1 MTTSLTPEQRLENLG
16 LVLPLPQ
23 PPIGNFR
30 NVKRHGNLLYVSGQ
44 GPVTPKG
51 EFLSG
56 KVGADVTAEVA
67 QEHAQLVGLNILGAL
82 KAELGELSRVADIIK
97 LLGMVNATP
106 DFEKHPFVINGC
118 SNLLCEVFGDAGPH
132 ARSAIGVGSLP
143 NNITVEIEV
152 IAALKD

>member
-16 LVLPLPQ
+16 LMLPSPQ

-30 NVKRHGNLLYVSGQ
+30 NVKHHGNLLYVSGQ
-44 GPVTPKG
+44 GPVSPEG
-51 EFLSG
+51 VFLSG
-56 KVGADVTAEVA
+56 KVGADVSAEVA

-82 KAELGELSRVADIIK
+82 KAELGELSRITDIIK

-152 IAALKD
+152 IAAFKV